1 MFDAIR
7 RLLEA
12 DSLSPHGICLLWR
25 PELIW
30 THALSDAVIGT
41 AYFLIPVALASF
53 VSRRRDVAFT
63 WVFWAFA
70 IFILACGTT
79 HFFSIWTLWFPDY
92 GIEALIKAATA
103 IASIMTAI
111 ALVPLLPKALA
122 LPSPTQLRQANGMLE
137 QRVRERDE
145 ALVALRRETAER
157 LKAEDMLRQSQKME
171 ALGQLT
177 GGIAHDFN
185 NLLTIVMGN
194 LESIARRI
202 GDDRP
207 LRRSLDNAQAG
218 AERAATLIQ
227 QLLAFARKQSLQP
240 VDQDINDLVQRMLDL
255 LGRAL
260 GERISLRA
268 DLAPD
273 LAPVHIDPNQLESAL
288 LTLAVNARDAMPA
301 GGVLTIRTRNDG
313 GGEGSDGPA
322 GTSDGGEVVVI
333 EVTDTGTGM
342 SEDVRARVFEPFF
355 TTKPVGCGSGLGLS
369 QVEGFVTQS
378 GGRVAIESTLGQ
390 GTSVFLY
397 FPRGP
402 ARSAQPPDAA
412 KVA

>member
-273 LAPVHIDPNQLESAL
+273 LEPVHIDPNQLESAL
-288 LTLAVNARDAMPA
+288 LNLAVNARDAMPA

-322 GTSDGGEVVVI
+322 GTSDRGEVVVI

-342 SEDVRARVFEPFF
+342 SEDVRAQGLRTLLHDQAGRLRLRPRLEP
-355 TTKPVGCGSGLGLS
+355 
-369 QVEGFVTQS
+369 S
-378 GGRVAIESTLGQ
+378 GGVRHAIGRARRHREHTG
-390 GTSVFLY
+390 
-397 FPRGP
+397 PRDVGLPLFP
-402 ARSAQPPDAA
+402 ARTCPIGAA
-412 KVA
+412 A

>member
-273 LAPVHIDPNQLESAL
+273 LEPVHIDPNQLESAL
-288 LTLAVNARDAMPA
+288 LNLAVNARDAMPA

-322 GTSDGGEVVVI
+322 GTSDRGEVVVI

>member
-1 MFDAIR
+1 MFDAIH

-273 LAPVHIDPNQLESAL
+273 LEPVHIDPNQLESAL
-288 LTLAVNARDAMPA
+288 LNPAVNARDAMPA

>member
-70 IFILACGTT
+70 IFILACGAT

-227 QLLAFARKQSLQP
+227 QL
-240 VDQDINDLVQRMLDL
+240 
-255 LGRAL
+255 
-260 GERISLRA
+260 
-268 DLAPD
+268 
-273 LAPVHIDPNQLESAL
+273 
-288 LTLAVNARDAMPA
+288 TLAVNARDAMPA

-322 GTSDGGEVVVI
+322 GTSDGGEVAVI